1 MARRTCQH
9 RRRPHFFQLDDR
21 CRLSSMPCSGVK
33 RGRGDESKVE
43 LAGGSRV
50 GAGPGSRSSSCAESS
65 EALLSMRGALS
76 LLELPRRPKEAER
89 RIRPSM
95 SRSKGRVDGEQR
107 CGGGKFRCAKF
118 AC

>member
-1 MARRTCQH
+1 M
-9 RRRPHFFQLDDR
+9 FQLDDR
-21 CRLSSMPCSGVK
+21 CRLSSMPSSGVK
-33 RGRGDESKVE
+33 RGRGEESKVE
-43 LAGGSRV
+43 LAGGSRA

-95 SRSKGRVDGEQR
+95 SRATT
-107 CGGGKFRCAKF
+107 AKSV
-118 AC
+118 C